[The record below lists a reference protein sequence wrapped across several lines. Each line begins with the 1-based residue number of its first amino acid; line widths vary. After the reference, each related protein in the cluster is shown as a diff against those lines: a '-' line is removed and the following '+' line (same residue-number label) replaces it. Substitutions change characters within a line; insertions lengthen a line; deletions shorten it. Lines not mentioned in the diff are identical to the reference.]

1 MESTTG
7 GGPFGLRLS
16 EGLGVLRGWW
26 RAWKHR
32 REWTPERQ
40 LENLRNMV
48 QGDHRW
54 LAHDKVADAL
64 TTRYLAALAPDWM
77 SRVHACPDHF
87 RREIGL
93 EPQHAF
99 KVAEPAEVLARAQRL
114 ERGEPIYSD
123 GPLPE
128 RGWDCAPNQP
138 SRSKRMLAAGFKPRP
153 RLPSDE

>member
-1 MESTTG
+1 MTTEST
-7 GGPFGLRLS
+7 PAKVRLS
-16 EGLGVLRGWW
+16 DRLGVLRRWW
-26 RAWKHR
+26 HAWQHR

-40 LENLRNMV
+40 LEHLRQMV

-54 LAHDKVADAL
+54 MAHDKVANAL
-64 TTRYLAALAPDWM
+64 TTRYLSALGADWM
-77 SRVHACPDHF
+77 SRVHAHPDHF

-99 KVAEPAEVLARAQRL
+99 RVVEPAEVLARAQRL

-128 RGWDCAPNQP
+128 RGWDGAPSQP
-138 SRSKRMLAAGFKPRP
+138 SRSKRLLAAGFKPRP
-153 RLPSDE
+153 RLPRDE

>member
-1 MESTTG
+1 MTDTTNTAPVAP
-7 GGPFGLRLS
+7 GPVERQVRRVAGA
-16 EGLGVLRGWW
+16 W
-26 RAWKHR
+26 RAWRRR

-40 LENLRNMV
+40 LEHLRQLVM
-48 QGDHRW
+48 GDHRW
-54 LAHDKVADAL
+54 LAHNKIADAL

-77 SRVHACPDHF
+77 SRVHACPDNF

-99 KVAEPAEVLARAQRL
+99 KVAEPAELLARAQRL

-128 RGWDCAPNQP
+128 RGRD
-138 SRSKRMLAAGFKPRP
+138 
-153 RLPSDE
+153 